1 MNKYTKNIIFFNL
14 EKIIALTTALTI
26 ITLTI
31 LLLSSCTTSTHLC
44 DKYPTPKTT
53 YDCPLFTN

>member
-26 ITLTI
+26 IILTI
-31 LLLSSCTTSTHLC
+31 SLLSSCTTSSHLC
-44 DKYPTPKTT
+44 DKYPTPKTI
-53 YDCPLFTN
+53 YKCPVFTN